1 MTSHMKKKKVKRY
14 QEGGE
19 AEDKKRGLAASNKE
33 GSVGFFE
40 RLRMGNIDDPKSE
53 AYKRFGAGRGKAET
67 TKQKEAIKVV
77 QGSANP
83 FQGGDV
89 DPFSAVRKPS
99 GEIMREPAKE
109 PAKTPAKAKP
119 AIVTKEQLK
128 ASGFDNLRDY
138 LNDKRGLKR
147 RVTKDSEGKTASGMP
162 REARGTQDEGDAGE
176 AEARKAL
183 ADSRA
188 KERAKRNQITDPGL
202 TQSQAAAQRT
212 AEVKRD
218 SAKTGSQRLA
228 EKADRAGNIYA
239 RGQAPRQSDQ
249 EKQAAARKK
258 LGTVPPRPPRGFS
271 SPASRKA
278 WDDKYGD
285 QYEPSGRK
293 KPGAASKGKDE
304 MGDYTP
310 FRKGGTVSSA
320 SRRGDG
326 IAMRGKTRGRMV

>member
-1 MTSHMKKKKVKRY
+1 MTSHMKKKKAKRY

-67 TKQKEAIKVV
+67 AKTKASTIDQIGDRERMEAFTAGPLKR
-77 QGSANP
+77 QAAAP
-83 FQGGDV
+83 MED
-89 DPFSAVRKPS
+89 K
-99 GEIMREPAKE
+99 K
-109 PAKTPAKAKP
+109 PAKTAAKP
-119 AIVTKEQLK
+119 AIVTEEELK

-138 LNDKRGLKR
+138 LNDRRGLTR
-147 RVTKDSEGKTASGMP
+147 RGESSP
-162 REARGTQDEGDAGE
+162 RKPAAAVSRGPSRGTQDEGDAGE
-176 AEARKAL
+176 EAARKAQE
-183 ADSRA
+183 A
-188 KERAKRNQITDPGL
+188 KMAKAREMRKQTDPGL

-239 RGQAPRQSDQ
+239 RGQTPRQSDT

-310 FRKGGTVSSA
+310 FKKGGTVSSA
-320 SRRGDG
+320 SKRGDG

>member
-53 AYKRFGAGRGKAET
+53 AYKRFGAGRGQAET
-67 TKQKEAIKVV
+67 TKQKEAIKSY

-83 FQGGDV
+83 FQGNDV

-188 KERAKRNQITDPGL
+188 KERAKRDQITDPGL

-218 SAKTGSQRLA
+218 STKTGSQRLA

>member
-1 MTSHMKKKKVKRY
+1 
-14 QEGGE
+14 
-19 AEDKKRGLAASNKE
+19 
-33 GSVGFFE
+33 
-40 RLRMGNIDDPKSE
+40 
-53 AYKRFGAGRGKAET
+53 
-67 TKQKEAIKVV
+67 
-77 QGSANP
+77 
-83 FQGGDV
+83 
-89 DPFSAVRKPS
+89 
-99 GEIMREPAKE
+99 
-109 PAKTPAKAKP
+109 
-119 AIVTKEQLK
+119 
-128 ASGFDNLRDY
+128 
-138 LNDKRGLKR
+138 
-147 RVTKDSEGKTASGMP
+147 
-162 REARGTQDEGDAGE
+162 
-176 AEARKAL
+176 L

-188 KERAKRNQITDPGL
+188 KERARRNQITDPGL

-218 SAKTGSQRLA
+218 STKTGSQRLA

>member
-1 MTSHMKKKKVKRY
+1 MTSHMKKKKAKRY

-53 AYKRFGAGRGKAET
+53 AYKRFGAGRGQTETAKEKA
-67 TKQKEAIKVV
+67 AIKAYKGPSEPGF
-77 QGSANP
+77 GSPDSPSP
-83 FQGGDV
+83 FTGSTG
-89 DPFSAVRKPS
+89 ATKA
-99 GEIMREPAKE
+99 PAKA
-109 PAKTPAKAKP
+109 AKPAKP

-138 LNDKRGLKR
+138 LNAQRGLRR

-183 ADSRA
+183 AESRA
-188 KERAKRNQITDPGL
+188 KERAKRDQITDPGL

-320 SRRGDG
+320 SKRGDG